1 MDETRRR
8 TGRRPGD
15 SGTRRAI
22 IEAARAKFAERGFEG
37 ATIRVIAQEAKV
49 DPALIH
55 HFFRNKEGVFSAAIG
70 ELLAPDI
77 LLPPVLTFGLD
88 GLGERLVR
96 MFLGVWESN
105 EDTRQALIATIRSAV
120 SNSDAAN
127 LLRTY
132 IISEF
137 ASRIASL
144 IEREDA
150 ELRASLVGSQLVGL
164 IMLRYV
170 SNVEPLAS
178 MDPED
183 VVDYVAPTLTH
194 YLTEDLTRR
203 PS

>member
-1 MDETRRR
+1 MDEIRRR

-22 IEAARAKFAERGFEG
+22 IEAARTKFAERGFEG

-55 HFFRNKEGVFSAAIG
+55 HFFRNKEGVFSAAIS

-77 LLPPVLTFGLD
+77 LLPPVLASGLD

-96 MFLGVWESN
+96 MFLGVWDAN
-105 EDTRQALIATIRSAV
+105 EDTREALIATIRSAV
-120 SNSDAAN
+120 SNTDAAE
-127 LLRTY
+127 LLRRY

-137 ASRIASL
+137 ASRIGSL

-164 IMLRYV
+164 VMLRYV

-183 VVDYVAPTLTH
+183 VVGFVAPTLDH
-194 YLTEDLTRR
+194 YLNGDLV
-203 PS
+203 SHSS

>member
-1 MDETRRR
+1 MDEIRRR

-22 IEAARAKFAERGFEG
+22 IEAARSKFAERGFEG
-37 ATIRVIAQEAKV
+37 ATIRVIAQQAKV

-70 ELLAPDI
+70 ELLEPDV
-77 LLPPVLTFGLD
+77 LLPPVLASGLD

-105 EDTRQALIATIRSAV
+105 EATREALIATIRSAV
-120 SNSDAAN
+120 SNSDAAD

-137 ASRIASL
+137 ASRIGSL
-144 IEREDA
+144 IEREDS

-164 IMLRYV
+164 VMLRYV
-170 SNVEPLAS
+170 SNVEPLSS
-178 MDPED
+178 MDPDE
-183 VVDYVAPTLTH
+183 VVDYVAPTLNH
-194 YLTEDLTRR
+194 YLTGDLPRR
-203 PS
+203 SS

>member
-1 MDETRRR
+1 MDEIRRR

-22 IEAARAKFAERGFEG
+22 IEAARSKFAERGFEG
-37 ATIRVIAQEAKV
+37 ATIRVIAQEAQV

-55 HFFRNKEGVFSAAIG
+55 HFFRNKEGVFSAAIS

-77 LLPPVLTFGLD
+77 LLPPVLASGLD

-105 EDTRQALIATIRSAV
+105 EDTREALIATIRSAV
-120 SNSDAAN
+120 SNSDAAD

-137 ASRIASL
+137 AGRISPL

-150 ELRASLVGSQLVGL
+150 ELRAALVGSQLVGL
-164 IMLRYV
+164 VMLRYV

-178 MDPED
+178 MDPDD
-183 VVDYVAPTLTH
+183 VVGYIAPTLDH
-194 YLTEDLTRR
+194 YLTEDLPHR
-203 PS
+203 SS

>member
-1 MDETRRR
+1 MDEIRRR

-22 IEAARAKFAERGFEG
+22 IEAARSKFAERGFEG

-77 LLPPVLTFGLD
+77 LLPPVLASGID

-105 EDTRQALIATIRSAV
+105 EDTRKALIATIRSAV
-120 SNSDAAN
+120 SNSDAAD

-137 ASRIASL
+137 ASRVGSL

-164 IMLRYV
+164 VMLRYV

-178 MDPED
+178 MDPEEI
-183 VVDYVAPTLTH
+183 VDYVAPTLNH
-194 YLTEDLTRR
+194 YLTEDLVSR
-203 PS
+203 SS

>member
-1 MDETRRR
+1 MDELRRR

-70 ELLAPDI
+70 ELLAPDT
-77 LLPPVLTFGLD
+77 LLPPVLEPGLD

-96 MFLGVWESN
+96 MFLGVWESG
-105 EDTRQALIATIRSAV
+105 EDTHEALIATIRSTV
-120 SNSDAAN
+120 SNADAAD
-127 LLRTY
+127 LLRRH
-132 IISEF
+132 IILEF
-137 ASRIASL
+137 ASGIGSL
-144 IEREDA
+144 IEREDS

-164 IMLRYV
+164 MMLRYV
-170 SNVEPLAS
+170 SHVEPLAS
-178 MDPED
+178 MDPEA
-183 VVDYVAPTLTH
+183 VVAYIAPTLNH
-194 YLTEDLTRR
+194 YLTEDLGQR
-203 PS
+203 SS

>member
-1 MDETRRR
+1 MDDIQRR

-55 HFFRNKEGVFSAAIG
+55 HFFRNKEGVFSAAIE
-70 ELLAPDI
+70 ELLAPEI
-77 LLPPVLTFGLD
+77 LLPPVLAAGLD
-88 GLGERLVR
+88 GLGERLVH
-96 MFLGVWESN
+96 MFLGAWESD
-105 EDTRQALIATIRSAV
+105 EDTREALIATIRSAV
-120 SNSDAAN
+120 SNSDAAT
-127 LLRTY
+127 LLQRY

-137 ASRIASL
+137 ASRIAPL
-144 IEREDA
+144 IDREDF

-164 IMLRYV
+164 VMLRYV
-170 SNVEPLAS
+170 AKVEPLAS
-178 MDPED
+178 MDPD
-183 VVDYVAPTLTH
+183 GVVDHIAPILDH

-203 PS
+203 P